1 MQRFGMLNPTQEDEP
16 GGDTVELTE
25 NSLDELTLLNR
36 RREPD
41 TNLQDTNVIP
51 KEQENI
57 RIPPNVLKAT
67 CGPLILVTIYLFV
80 LLILSWLK
88 TLDERFA
95 VDSRVLTI
103 LWLSGFVVDALIFSL
118 WATFERVFTAVAV
131 VLWMA
136 FAWSLYALL
145 GSYPIYAI
153 LYTVPLFII
162 LCLLCCS
169 CRFGGLKP
177 NIQK

>member
-1 MQRFGMLNPTQEDEP
+1 MSKQLSRIYFGRVRDFGKMQRFGMLNPTQEDEP

-118 WATFERVFTAVAV
+118 CGCSMDGFCLVTLRATG
-131 VLWMA
+131 VL
-136 FAWSLYALL
+136 
-145 GSYPIYAI
+145 SYLCY
-153 LYTVPLFII
+153 PLHSSFVHYSVSSV
-162 LCLLCCS
+162 L
-169 CRFGGLKP
+169 
-177 NIQK
+177 